1 MINVINVASV
11 SAVTAAFLHMVKR
24 ACHNRLTRYRI

>member
-1 MINVINVASV
+1 MVNLIIVASV
-11 SAVTAAFLHMVKR
+11 SAGTAAFLHLVKR